1 MLLSDMLKLE
11 QIKVP
16 LAAADKQGA
25 IGELVDLLAS
35 QGKLLDRDKAYQAVL
50 EREQTRTTGIGEGV
64 AIPHGKTPAVE
75 DLVIALGKAPDG
87 VDFESIDGKP
97 VTLILLLLSPSDRTG
112 LHIQALARISRLISL
127 DAFRKKMASAQTA
140 EEIFQVIQQQ
150 EQSLQ

>member
-1 MLLSDMLKLE
+1 MLLTDMLKLE

-16 LAAADKQGA
+16 LAATDKQGA
-25 IGELVDLLAS
+25 IQELVDLLAG
-35 QGKLLDRDKAYQAVL
+35 QGRLLDRDKAYQAVL
-50 EREQTRTTGIGEGV
+50 EREQTRTTGIDESV
-64 AIPHGKTPAVE
+64 AIPHGKTPAVD

>member
-1 MLLSDMLKLE
+1 MS
-11 QIKVP
+11 
-16 LAAADKQGA
+16 
-25 IGELVDLLAS
+25 ELQFFGHIIDNEEV
-35 QGKLLDRDKAYQAVL
+35 
-50 EREQTRTTGIGEGV
+50 
-64 AIPHGKTPAVE
+64 
-75 DLVIALGKAPDG
+75 
-87 VDFESIDGKP
+87 ESIDGKP

>member
-1 MLLSDMLKLE
+1 MLLTDMLKLE

-16 LAAADKQGA
+16 LTATDKEGA
-25 IGELVDLLAS
+25 IRELVDLLAS

-75 DLVIALGKAPDG
+75 DLVIALGKAPNG

>member
-1 MLLSDMLKLE
+1 MLLTDMLKLE

-16 LAAADKQGA
+16 LAATDKQGA
-25 IGELVDLLAS
+25 IQELVDLLAG
-35 QGKLLDRDKAYQAVL
+35 QGRLLDRDKAYQAVL

-64 AIPHGKTPAVE
+64 AIPHGKTPAVD

>member
-1 MLLSDMLKLE
+1 MLLTDMLKLE

-16 LAAADKQGA
+16 LAATDKQGA
-25 IGELVDLLAS
+25 IQELVDLLAG
-35 QGKLLDRDKAYQAVL
+35 QGRLLDRDKAYQAVL

-64 AIPHGKTPAVE
+64 AIPHGKTPAVD

-127 DAFRKKMASAQTA
+127 DAFRKKMASAQTG

>member
-1 MLLSDMLKLE
+1 MLLTDMLKLE

-16 LAAADKQGA
+16 LAATDKQGA
-25 IGELVDLLAS
+25 IQELVDLLAG

-64 AIPHGKTPAVE
+64 AIPHGKTPAVG